1 MAIRS
6 TLCAFLVMP
15 TLLAGCAAINRAY
28 EERTD
33 EWVQSGI
40 TVDEARKIL
49 GTAPYA
55 VPDLE
60 IVAIHFDKPSDVVMV
75 EQRLKSGIL
84 IGLSQHRGHERVSRP
99 REFLAFERLHV
110 ERVAYSAGAPSPTS
124 RYVRPSNTMGLPT
137 YLANRWF
144 TRYTDDLTIRIWSD
158 AMTPEELANL
168 LQTAEPIG
176 DARQ

>member
-1 MAIRS
+1 MATRLIPS
-6 TLCAFLVMP
+6 FLV
-15 TLLAGCAAINRAY
+15 LLPLVAGCAAINRAY

-33 EWVQSGI
+33 AWVRSGI
-40 TVDEARKIL
+40 SVHEAREVL

-60 IVAIHFDKPSDVVMV
+60 ILAIHFDKPSGVVMV

-84 IGLSQHRGHERVSRP
+84 IGLSQHRGYERVSRP

-124 RYVRPSNTMGLPT
+124 RYVRASNTMGLPA
-137 YLANRWF
+137 YVANRWF
-144 TRYTDDLTIRIWSD
+144 TRYTDDLTMRIWGD
-158 AMTPEELANL
+158 AVTPEELANL
-168 LQTAEPIG
+168 LQAAEPIG
-176 DARQ
+176 GAKQ